1 MKKIKSTLTVLLVFI
16 SLLAFNSAL
25 AQGSSAG
32 NNGNSGNGNGNN
44 GNGNGNGAS
53 LPIDGSIVLLLI
65 AGTIMGI
72 MVVRN
77 ATKTVKA

>member
-1 MKKIKSTLTVLLVFI
+1 MKEFKFAFSVLVLFI

-25 AQGSSAG
+25 AQGNSAG

-53 LPIDGSIVLLLI
+53 LAIDGGIVLLLI
-65 AGTIMGI
+65 AGTIMGV

-77 ATKTVKA
+77 AIKTVKA